1 MSRKYRLQL
10 TLACAL
16 LLGAPFARAQ
26 DTEPSAPPPAP
37 AASDAESP
45 APAPAPSSLPSAD
58 ELALPEEIPESE
70 VLVAPPSVVV
80 ETPAPRR
87 ALSIREQRRLALTGE
102 LGFNGIAGFGAILSY
117 HATPHISLELGAGL
131 AVVGPKVGVR
141 ARYNLLES
149 HVTPFLGM
157 GFMAASGW
165 DTPIDITDPNT
176 EDKLNVKISP
186 SAFSHG
192 VVGLDWTSQ
201 GGFTLVAA
209 LGYAWLLS
217 SDNVQIVSGE
227 PNAKERR
234 TIDLSF
240 RDGPVISIALGYSL
254 K

>member
-1 MSRKYRLQL
+1 MSQKHRAN
-10 TLACAL
+10 LARSVACL
-16 LLGAPFARAQ
+16 LLLWAPLARAQ
-26 DTEPSAPPPAP
+26 GAEPSPPPPPSADN
-37 AASDAESP
+37 AQEP
-45 APAPAPSSLPSAD
+45 APAPLPSAD
-58 ELALPEEIPESE
+58 ELAAPEEVPESD

-87 ALSIREQRRLALTGE
+87 VLSIRDQRRLALTGE

-117 HATPHISLELGAGL
+117 HATPHISFDLGAGL
-131 AVVGPKVGVR
+131 ALVGPKIGVR

-149 HVTPFLGM
+149 AVTPFLGM

-165 DTPIDITDPNT
+165 DSPIDITDPNT
-176 EDKLNVKISP
+176 EDKVNVKISP

-217 SDNVQIVSGE
+217 SDNVEIVSGE
-227 PNAKERR
+227 PTAEEREA
-234 TIDLSF
+234 IDISF
-240 RDGPVISIALGYSL
+240 RNGPVISIALGYSI